1 MEVMKEWVRNI
12 FILILA
18 LSFVE
23 MLIPSGNIQKYVKFV
38 FSMVI
43 MASILMPLATLL
55 E

>member
-18 LSFVE
+18 LTFVE
-23 MLIPSGNIQKYVKFV
+23 MLMPAGNIQKYIRYV

-43 MASILMPLATLL
+43 MASILMPLAALL